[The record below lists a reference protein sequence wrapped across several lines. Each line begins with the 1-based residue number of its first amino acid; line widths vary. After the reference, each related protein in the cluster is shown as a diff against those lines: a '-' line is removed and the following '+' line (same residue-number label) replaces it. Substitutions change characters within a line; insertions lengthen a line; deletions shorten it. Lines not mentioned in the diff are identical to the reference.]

1 MNDTINL
8 KTARIFKEIQQKN
21 LKLER
26 SEGFDYSEVHK
37 VLSQNSNEIL
47 GQWLKFQQAW
57 NDNAY
62 KTFKDFDTYLILI
75 YLARKVFSNYADKFT
90 YFSMEEFYSIKE
102 VMIEKINLIEIS
114 KDLGVP
120 KETIRRKI
128 NFLKE
133 NSAIYRKGKKI
144 YVNMDKVQYQ
154 KPITSIKNISIF
166 LSKISTILSK
176 QDWFGKKIEDEVIEE
191 FIKKYF
197 TICWFQFFRLQIP
210 YIARHRKTFGD
221 IESWR
226 VWGSIGITN
235 YLSLQKE
242 ISNKIISNAD
252 DHEDL
257 FFKIIKHVPETGIN
271 ASSISDISGIPRAT
285 VTRKLK
291 HLVKKNYVS
300 KNSKLQYSLN
310 PKILKLDKNISR
322 DYHETQKSVSVF
334 ATKIF
339 DLMKNSN
346 LQM

>member
-26 SEGFDYSEVHK
+26 SEGFDHSEVHK
-37 VLSQNSNEIL
+37 VLSQNSNEIV
-47 GQWLKFQQAW
+47 GHWLKFQQAW
-57 NDNAY
+57 TDNAY

-144 YVNMDKVQYQ
+144 YVNLDKVQYQ

-257 FFKIIKHVPETGIN
+257 FFKLIKHVPETGIN

-285 VTRKLK
+285 VMRKLK

>member
-26 SEGFDYSEVHK
+26 SEGFDHSEVHK

-144 YVNMDKVQYQ
+144 YVNLDKVQYQ

-197 TICWFQFFRLQIP
+197 TICWFHFFRLQIP

>member
-90 YFSMEEFYSIKE
+90 YFSMEEFYSLKE

-210 YIARHRKTFGD
+210 YIARHRKTFSD
-221 IESWR
+221 IETWR

-285 VTRKLK
+285 VMRKLK

>member
-26 SEGFDYSEVHK
+26 SEGFDHSEVHK
-37 VLSQNSNEIL
+37 VLSQNSNEIV
-47 GQWLKFQQAW
+47 GHWLKFQQAW
-57 NDNAY
+57 TDNAY

-90 YFSMEEFYSIKE
+90 YFSMEEFYSLKE

-144 YVNMDKVQYQ
+144 YVNLDKVQYQ

-197 TICWFQFFRLQIP
+197 TICWFHFFRLQIP

-242 ISNKIISNAD
+242 INNKIISNAD

-257 FFKIIKHVPETGIN
+257 FFKLIKHVPETGIN